1 MVRRLST
8 RPSHVWGALIAAGC
22 AYEAYGVLGDVEGD
36 TLSEVTRAV
45 FHTSHPGGKAAFTI
59 GWAALTAWF
68 VPHIV
73 APAWERA
80 TDALADAT

>member
-1 MVRRLST
+1 MVRRLSS
-8 RPSHVWGALIAAGC
+8 RPSRVWGALLVVGA

-45 FHTSHPGGKAAFTI
+45 FHTSHPVGKTVFVA
-59 GWAALTAWF
+59 GWGWLTVWF

-73 APAWERA
+73 APAWRRA
-80 TDALADAT
+80 ADAIEAAS